1 MNVKRQAGN
10 TIDNHSVSSSLEVT
24 PSSQATLNTINNDQC
39 LLDIDEV
46 GVKLRLIEKLINSCK
61 DLIKQSTS
69 IDVCVE
75 LFTKN
80 SDNFADTLIQAG
92 SDLKHSCT
100 SILST
105 IELNRNKITITQRE
119 KDKMINRDP
128 GCYERNHK
136 FTEEQLHYFI
146 SVGPFQNRLH
156 RFPKNKVLEAA
167 KTTWPG
173 SEKKDEAWTSIGVN
187 IDLMLNSNRRK
198 EGQKQVSIL
207 KLNKQVVVTLLDSAR
222 YLARQ
227 GNFVQLVNLLRRSNN
242 TLNDWFLQTK
252 LEKCQVSYLS
262 KRSQDEY
269 VQLLGGTIEHQ
280 IVNEINQS
288 PFISIMIDSTPDLS
302 HQLPSKIGEGISQL
316 LLDTLRRK
324 CISTDKIIGQ
334 CYDNAPNM
342 SGVNK
347 GVQACIN
354 KQLNREIMHIPCEAH
369 TSNLA
374 VQHACDC
381 SVEFINLFMLLE
393 ELYNFFTSSVKRY
406 HCLRNILEQSTFGLT
421 VKSLSDTRWSAN
433 YESLHCV
440 VESFSEIID
449 CLESIES
456 VESKQFDKETT
467 TQAKNIRNKLMSYEF
482 VVLLKFMIA
491 EKLVEPFNINI
502 DQEFD
507 RLHRL
512 RQRSRRRD
520 ANRSTAVQLTRESF
534 YIKLFRQVLDHLHA
548 TYHDYIQVMIEKLR
562 YF

>member
-128 GCYERNHK
+128 
-136 FTEEQLHYFI
+136 
-146 SVGPFQNRLH
+146 
-156 RFPKNKVLEAA
+156 
-167 KTTWPG
+167 
-173 SEKKDEAWTSIGVN
+173 
-187 IDLMLNSNRRK
+187 
-198 EGQKQVSIL
+198 
-207 KLNKQVVVTLLDSAR
+207 
-222 YLARQ
+222 